1 MPLLSS
7 TLLVRTHSLT
17 LVLFSYYLL
26 TSPWK
31 LVSSVP
37 IWALGESMFI
47 RSPDYAPDPLHPS
60 DHHHRKGESGFRP
73 PALLKNPARGPGTIP
88 ALTGTTAERELFAV
102 VAVLLVAYALMQF
115 IFAGDLTLS
124 LAPSEPT
131 STTTRTRA
139 GKQQGTTPPPAV
151 SSARLAEE
159 LYTLLT
165 AQSRWLT
172 LAGLH
177 VVGSSAL
184 VFWIY
189 MFHSGVTSTTSENFT
204 ISDLLANR
212 VTFTVGL
219 ANMLFWGYL
228 WTTVKDEGREVGKL
242 LARRRA
248 MEEEDE

>member
-1 MPLLSS
+1 
-7 TLLVRTHSLT
+7 
-17 LVLFSYYLL
+17 
-26 TSPWK
+26 
-31 LVSSVP
+31 
-37 IWALGESMFI
+37 MFI

-115 IFAGDLTLS
+115 IFAGDLTLI

-139 GKQQGTTPPPAV
+139 GKQQGTTPPPA
-151 SSARLAEE
+151 
-159 LYTLLT
+159 
-165 AQSRWLT
+165 SRWLT

-189 MFHSGVTSTTSENFT
+189 MFHSGVTSTTSENYT

>member
-26 TSPWK
+26 TSPWT
-31 LVSSVP
+31 LVSSAP
-37 IWALGESMFI
+37 IWLLGESMFV
-47 RSPDYAPDPLHPS
+47 RAPAYAPDHLHPS
-60 DHHHRKGESGFRP
+60 DPRSNLPHQGGGFRP
-73 PALLKNPARGPGTIP
+73 PALLQNPARGPGTIP

-115 IFAGDLTLS
+115 VFAGDLTLI
-124 LAPSEPT
+124 LPSGPT
-131 STTTRTRA
+131 SIRA
-139 GKQQGTTPPPAV
+139 GKQPASPAA

-159 LYTLLT
+159 LHTLLT

-189 MFHSGVTSTTSENFT
+189 MFYSRTAAQSGDYYS

-219 ANMLFWGYL
+219 TNMLFWGYL
-228 WTTVKDEGREVGKL
+228 WTTLKDEGREIGKL